1 MEGLDLKV
9 NKFESELKEFL
20 KKNRLIL
27 EAAHKFS
34 FDQGKTLK
42 VSDILDHKEKF
53 SSLEDLFNY
62 LRENYL
68 LSDIK
73 VKFERYGS
81 LVAELAEKQSK
92 AIDVQFSGDEIKVD
106 THQYTDFINASI
118 HLIRNMVDHGI
129 ETEDER
135 IEKANHKRMYRSQF

>member
-1 MEGLDLKV
+1 M
-9 NKFESELKEFL
+9 
-20 KKNRLIL
+20 
-27 EAAHKFS
+27 
-34 FDQGKTLK
+34 
-42 VSDILDHKEKF
+42 
-53 SSLEDLFNY
+53 
-62 LRENYL
+62 
-68 LSDIK
+68 SDIK

-118 HLIRNMVDHGI
+118 HLFRNMVDHGI

-135 IEKANHKRMYRSQF
+135 IEKAKPQRGCIGVSFKKNATSFTIHMVDDGGGIDEKNQRKNC